1 MRRTRACH
9 RRARA
14 SFSGDASCHPR
25 TPARQGA
32 LPLGTLAKVARGIW
46 RIPERVRPAVSIGLN
61 LMLDRYGLE
70 FSGFR
75 YFVAPQPEHL
85 YPVVTVS
92 SHAALT
98 CICSS

>member
-1 MRRTRACH
+1 MPRAIPEPL
-9 RRARA
+9 RAKGR
-14 SFSGDASCHPR
+14 C
-25 TPARQGA
+25 
-32 LPLGTLAKVARGIW
+32 PLEPWIRWLGGIW
-46 RIPERVRPAVSIGLN
+46 RIPERVRPAVSIELN

-75 YFVAPQPEHL
+75 YFVVPQEEHL

-98 CICSS
+98 CTCSS

>member
-1 MRRTRACH
+1 M
-9 RRARA
+9 
-14 SFSGDASCHPR
+14 S
-25 TPARQGA
+25 
-32 LPLGTLAKVARGIW
+32 
-46 RIPERVRPAVSIGLN
+46 ERVRPAVSIELN

-70 FSGFR
+70 FGGFR

-98 CICSS
+98 CTCSS